1 MRRNRPPA
9 AASAVLPLGL
19 ALLGAVAA
27 GRAGQAAPAQPAPAQ
42 SVPAQSVPAQTAPP
56 RPAPSPKPAA
66 GQTADDKGGDQD
78 DDRPLDARLFAQG
91 IDAARAGQRDD
102 ARRLL
107 RRVADE
113 FPDSPWAPPALL
125 KLAELVYPVTAWS
138 QIGAASSQN
147 VQQATEILKV
157 VAQKYRSARE
167 APRAL
172 VRLGY
177 LGFEPAGP
185 RLDLDEA
192 CGRFATAAQMYP
204 DSDAADDAAFG
215 SGMCDLLRGRAARAA
230 ATFSRL
236 LEEHPASRLAD
247 EALYRQGVAL
257 SLLDDPAEAMIVLE
271 RVRTRVPESKFAPE
285 ALERLTLL
293 HRMRILPALL
303 NATPGPVR
311 AASPPPATGKTT
323 AGIDWTALFRVDA
336 DYGPGSAAQTI
347 KGISDLS
354 IDPQGLVV
362 AASPRTPAVFR
373 LDAHGKIQERI
384 DHPGPDHVAA
394 AEGLA
399 IYIAGR
405 DQIAVNQRNWSG
417 PSLIGPGGRPLS
429 DFGPIAVDALGTVH
443 LIDRHENAVLVF
455 DRARRLVAAVRPPPG
470 REGRFVDVATGA
482 EGAVFALDARARA
495 VVVLSQGR
503 ETRRIDLSGL
513 GVADP
518 TSLAVDALGDLFV
531 LDGNTGWIFAGDPDG
546 KRITV
551 VRPPAA
557 VGDRLGDISSLA
569 IDAQGRLYLAGR
581 KSGVVVRL
589 Q

>member
-1 MRRNRPPA
+1 MRTPAWILTCA
-9 AASAVLPLGL
+9 AAI
-19 ALLGAVAA
+19 ALV
-27 GRAGQAAPAQPAPAQ
+27 RAGQATPAQPIPAPQ
-42 SVPAQSVPAQTAPP
+42 VPAQGVP
-56 RPAPSPKPAA
+56 
-66 GQTADDKGGDQD
+66 DKGDRD
-78 DDRPLDARLFAQG
+78 DDRPLDARLYAQG
-91 IDAARAGQRDD
+91 MDAVRAGRRDE

-107 RRVADE
+107 ARVADE

-125 KLAELVYPVTAWS
+125 KLAEFVYPVTAWS
-138 QIGAASSQN
+138 QIGAASTTN
-147 VQQATEILKV
+147 VQQATELLQRL
-157 VAQKYRSARE
+157 AQKYRGARE

-185 RLDLDEA
+185 RLNLDEA
-192 CGRFATAAQMYP
+192 CGRFATAVQMYP

-230 ATFSRL
+230 ATFGRL
-236 LEEHPASRLAD
+236 LEEHPASPLAD
-247 EALYRQGVAL
+247 EALYREGVAL
-257 SLLDDPAEAMIVLE
+257 SLLDDPAEAMLVLE
-271 RVRTRVPESKFAPE
+271 RVRERPSGSKFAAE
-285 ALERLTLL
+285 ALDRLTLL
-293 HRMRILPALL
+293 HRMRLLPALPP
-303 NATPGPVR
+303 A
-311 AASPPPATGKTT
+311 AASSAA
-323 AGIDWTALFRVDA
+323 AGRTQGLDWTALYRVDA
-336 DYGPGSAAQTI
+336 EYGPGAAAAQAI

-354 IDPQGLVV
+354 IDPQGLLV

-399 IYIAGR
+399 VYIAGR

-417 PSLIGPGGRPLS
+417 PSLLGPEGRPLS

-443 LIDRHENAVLVF
+443 LIDRHENAVLVY
-455 DRARRLVAAVRPPPG
+455 DRARRLVAAVRPPAG
-470 REGRFVDVATGA
+470 RDGRFVDVATGA

-495 VVVLSQGR
+495 VVVISQGR
-503 ETRRIDLSGL
+503 EVRRIDLSGL

-518 TSLAVDALGDLFV
+518 ASLAVDALGDLFV
-531 LDGNTGWIFAGDPDG
+531 LDAGTGWIFVGDPDG
-546 KRITV
+546 KRVTV

-557 VGDRLGDISSLA
+557 VGDRLGEISSLA
-569 IDAQGRLYLAGR
+569 IDPQGRLYLAGR
-581 KSGVVVRL
+581 KTGVVVRL

>member
-1 MRRNRPPA
+1 MPRPGKSPA
-9 AASAVLPLGL
+9 PPWATPALWAALLAASGAVLG
-19 ALLGAVAA
+19 
-27 GRAGQAAPAQPAPAQ
+27 GQAAPAQP
-42 SVPAQSVPAQTAPP
+42 VPAQPVPAPGPPGQTAPAP
-56 RPAPSPKPAA
+56 KAPAPS
-66 GQTADDKGGDQD
+66 QSADDRNGDKD
-78 DDRPLDARLFAQG
+78 DDRPLDARLYAQG
-91 IDAARAGQRDD
+91 MDAARAGRRDE

-113 FPDSPWAPPALL
+113 FPDSSWAPPALL
-125 KLAELVYPVTAWS
+125 KLAEFAYPVTAWS

-147 VQQATEILKV
+147 VQQATELLQRLT
-157 VAQKYRSARE
+157 QKYRSSRE

-185 RLDLDEA
+185 RLNLDEA

-204 DSDAADDAAFG
+204 DSDAADDAGFG

-230 ATFSRL
+230 STFGRL
-236 LEEHPASRLAD
+236 LEEHPASPLAD
-247 EALYRQGVAL
+247 EALYREGIAL
-257 SLLDDPAEAMIVLE
+257 SLLDDPAEAMILLE
-271 RVRTRVPESKFAPE
+271 RVRSRVPESKFAPE

-303 NATPGPVR
+303 RGAPVP
-311 AASPPPATGKTT
+311 AAGKAA
-323 AGIDWTALFRVDA
+323 AGIDWTALYRIDP
-336 DYGPGSAAQTI
+336 DYGPAAGAAQAI
-347 KGISDLS
+347 RGISDLS

-399 IYIAGR
+399 VYIAGR

-417 PSLIGPGGRPLS
+417 PSLLGPEGRPLS

-443 LIDRHENAVLVF
+443 LIDRHENAVLVY

-470 REGRFVDVATGA
+470 HEGRFVDVATGA
-482 EGAVFALDARARA
+482 EGAIFALDARARA
-495 VVVLSQGR
+495 VVVISQAQ
-503 ETRRIDLSGL
+503 ETRRIDLGGL

-518 TSLAVDALGDLFV
+518 ASLAVDALGDLFV
-531 LDGNTGWIFAGDPDG
+531 LDGGTGWIFVGDPDG
-546 KRITV
+546 RRVTV
-551 VRPPAA
+551 VRPPAS
-557 VGDRLGDISSLA
+557 VGDRLGEISSLA
-569 IDAQGRLYLAGR
+569 IDPQGRLYLAGR
-581 KSGVVVRL
+581 KTGVVVRL